1 MPRHP
6 LVAVRN
12 HTGPLQKMPMA
23 QYSTRKHV
31 YALGGAIMQAANVD
45 EPAAL
50 HLSRFLLQQADP
62 EHPVQESLEALRDV
76 FGPPEDLPEIIPVE
90 ELAGGAMFGDFL
102 NKARAVLGRVGATM
116 RETGA
121 TALRHA
127 RENAPAAKEFLLD
140 QYRQRR
146 QREQEL
152 ADEAANEAAAK
163 RAAEAAARVEV
174 HAAVAAQRA
183 VDAARAEAEAARD
196 AARAAAGLD
205 PEAHREAAHEAIE
218 ANAVAREAAKAART
232 ELAAAQRAR
241 TAATHFEKGAR
252 ASERRGAAE
261 GGGLFDDFI
270 KPAAH
275 QLDEVLGP
283 LAHRLVADASAGGAA
298 APRSLPELIR
308 AGRATKKAAAA
319 RARRGDAQQRE
330 GAGILSGLLGAFG
343 LGSPR
348 AAAKAAAAA
357 RAGGLHSFR
366 GQIPFQGGALARA
379 RLGGEADYSLADGTV
394 FDGLRLAE

>member
-1 MPRHP
+1 MER
-6 LVAVRN
+6 
-12 HTGPLQKMPMA
+12 
-23 QYSTRKHV
+23 YSTRKHV

-50 HLSRFLLQQADP
+50 HLSKFLLQQADP

-283 LAHRLVADASAGGAA
+283 LAHRLVADASAAGAG

-348 AAAKAAAAA
+348 AAAAAAAKAAKA
-357 RAGGLHSFR
+357 RAGGARIGGLHSFQ
-366 GQIPFQGGALARA
+366 GQTPFQGAGAARE